1 MARLTWEQVRAFRVR
16 RQHLEARAPASD
28 MLQVASRIGGLHA
41 QLMSSAELTL
51 WARVDGLPRAAVRDA
66 LWRDRTLVKTWA
78 MRGTLHLLPSSEYPL
93 WQAALSNYRHYLR
106 PAWLRYFGTTLRD
119 HERLAEAIGE
129 ALRGEPLT
137 RAQLSAE
144 VQRRTRSRK
153 LAKLVLFGWGT
164 LLKPAAY
171 QGRLCFAPS
180 AGQNVRF
187 VHPAAWLRTSGSYDA
202 RRALLEMARRFLAAH
217 GPASREDLRRYWHV
231 SVAEARKLF
240 EAAGAEPVDVAGEAR
255 WMLAADVREAERL
268 PAAKGVR
275 LLPAFDQYV
284 IGASAHAERLMP
296 GPFRARI
303 YRQQGWISPVLL
315 VGGTMA
321 GVWRAERKGKAL
333 AVRIEPFGKLSRA
346 TLRAAAD
353 EAEKLAHFFAAPLTL
368 ALEIRGHHT

>member
-16 RQHLEARAPASD
+16 RQHLDERAPPSA
-28 MLQVASRIGGLHA
+28 MLEVAARIGGLHA

-51 WARVDGLPRAAVRDA
+51 WARVEGLPRPAVREA

-129 ALRGEPLT
+129 ALRGVPLT
-137 RAQLSAE
+137 RAQLAAE

-153 LAKLVLFGWGT
+153 LGNLLLHSWGT
-164 LLKPAAY
+164 MLKPAAY
-171 QGRLCFAPS
+171 QGRLCFGPS

-187 VHPAAWLRTSGSYDA
+187 VHPAVWLRGNGSYDPQ
-202 RRALLEMARRFLAAH
+202 RALVEMARRFLAAH

-231 SVAEARKLF
+231 TVAQARKLF
-240 EAAGAEPVDVAGEAR
+240 DAAGAEAVEVEGEAK

-268 PAAKGVR
+268 PAARGVR
-275 LLPAFDQYV
+275 LLPAFDQFV
-284 IGASAHAERLMP
+284 IGASAHAERLIP
-296 GPFRARI
+296 GPWRARI
-303 YRQQGWISPVLL
+303 YRQQGWVSPVLL
-315 VGGTMA
+315 VSGTMA
-321 GVWRAERKGKAL
+321 GVWRADRKGKAL
-333 AVRIEPFGKLSRA
+333 AVRIEPFRKLPRA
-346 TLRAAAD
+346 TLRAAEE
-353 EAEKLAHFFAAPLTL
+353 EAERLAEFLDARLTL
-368 ALEIRGHHT
+368 TI